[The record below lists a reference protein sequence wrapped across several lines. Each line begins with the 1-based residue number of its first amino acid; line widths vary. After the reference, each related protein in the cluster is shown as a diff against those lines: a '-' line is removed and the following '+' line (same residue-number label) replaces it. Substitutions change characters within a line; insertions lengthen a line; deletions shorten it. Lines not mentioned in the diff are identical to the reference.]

1 MLVNAIK
8 EVKLIWRK
16 SNWFFPAYITEAFDI
31 MITGILGTG
40 ILASGDGKY
49 STSYWSLSCTD
60 ISVSTGGV
68 SHHIVFYTLH
78 QLLMPVTSTG
88 TKELLAVIGKV
99 WGISSQEWPR
109 SNFPLHLQHIV
120 KHSSQTDQHKH
131 LLSKLPY
138 YEPRPLNPKSNTITV
153 RSPHFYSVHI
163 HHL

>member
-60 ISVSTGGV
+60 ISVSTDGV

-109 SNFPLHLQHIV
+109 SNFPYIYNILW
-120 KHSSQTDQHKH
+120 S
-131 LLSKLPY
+131 
-138 YEPRPLNPKSNTITV
+138 
-153 RSPHFYSVHI
+153 I
-163 HHL
+163 HHKLTNTSTFYQSFHTMNQDHSIQSPTQ